1 MTYGVGTM
9 YKILDHTSDLEILVE
24 ADTFEKMVEDSI
36 MAVSQF
42 VAENLKETEIKEI
55 EVQGKSDEEMLME
68 ALE

>member
-1 MTYGVGTM
+1 M